1 MGAASGPEAVR
12 WFANETALDAA
23 RRFAAV
29 HGVATAPEC
38 DVACAVGRLEA
49 VMLRDADRR
58 PSVTANN
65 CETYT
70 ECMSAG
76 DNRQHAK
83 FHKYMAAPLEAK
95 WAALVDEV
103 DPRGCKDWMPGGRLV
118 TEATQDIKTGLWNS
132 SFSHFK
138 YLAKDGRTMLY
149 PIEPLFSSLRHPYLL
164 TSTDNSTR
172 ATALKT
178 SYA

>member
-1 MGAASGPEAVR
+1 MQSHILALLICRSGAQQSQLSVH
-12 WFANETALDAA
+12 
-23 RRFAAV
+23 RFSAGKRA
-29 HGVATAPEC
+29 HSAM
-38 DVACAVGRLEA
+38 R
-49 VMLRDADRR
+49 
-58 PSVTANN
+58 
-65 CETYT
+65 
-70 ECMSAG
+70 SAG

-95 WAALVDEV
+95 WVALVDEV
-103 DPRGCKDWMPGGRLV
+103 DPQGCKDWMPGGRLV

>member
-1 MGAASGPEAVR
+1 M
-12 WFANETALDAA
+12 LA
-23 RRFAAV
+23 REP
-29 HGVATAPEC
+29 TLQC
-38 DVACAVGRLEA
+38 DPLAITGNTRN
-49 VMLRDADRR
+49 
-58 PSVTANN
+58 STN
-65 CETYT
+65 T
-70 ECMSAG
+70 
-76 DNRQHAK
+76 
-83 FHKYMAAPLEAK
+83 AAPLEAK

>member
-1 MGAASGPEAVR
+1 MNLVPPPGAAPGPEAVR

-65 CETYT
+65 CETYA
-70 ECMSAG
+70 ECM
-76 DNRQHAK
+76 
-83 FHKYMAAPLEAK
+83 AAA
-95 WAALVDEV
+95 
-103 DPRGCKDWMPGGRLV
+103 
-118 TEATQDIKTGLWNS
+118 
-132 SFSHFK
+132 
-138 YLAKDGRTMLY
+138 RT
-149 PIEPLFSSLRHPYLL
+149 
-164 TSTDNSTR
+164 
-172 ATALKT
+172 
-178 SYA
+178 

>member
-1 MGAASGPEAVR
+1 VVNLVPPMGAAPGPEAVR

-38 DVACAVGRLEA
+38 GVACAVGRLEA

-70 ECMSAG
+70 ECMSAA
-76 DNRQHAK
+76 RAR
-83 FHKYMAAPLEAK
+83 
-95 WAALVDEV
+95 AL
-103 DPRGCKDWMPGGRLV
+103 
-118 TEATQDIKTGLWNS
+118 
-132 SFSHFK
+132 
-138 YLAKDGRTMLY
+138 
-149 PIEPLFSSLRHPYLL
+149 
-164 TSTDNSTR
+164 
-172 ATALKT
+172 
-178 SYA
+178 

>member
-1 MGAASGPEAVR
+1 MQSHILALLICRSGAQQSQLSVH
-12 WFANETALDAA
+12 
-23 RRFAAV
+23 RFSAGKRAYS
-29 HGVATAPEC
+29 AM
-38 DVACAVGRLEA
+38 R
-49 VMLRDADRR
+49 
-58 PSVTANN
+58 
-65 CETYT
+65 
-70 ECMSAG
+70 SAG

-103 DPRGCKDWMPGGRLV
+103 DPQGCKDWMPGGRLV

-164 TSTDNSTR
+164 TYRQLHARDCIENILCLKHLGGCSTHPVEDIKSSHVEQKHKSR
-172 ATALKT
+172 
-178 SYA
+178 